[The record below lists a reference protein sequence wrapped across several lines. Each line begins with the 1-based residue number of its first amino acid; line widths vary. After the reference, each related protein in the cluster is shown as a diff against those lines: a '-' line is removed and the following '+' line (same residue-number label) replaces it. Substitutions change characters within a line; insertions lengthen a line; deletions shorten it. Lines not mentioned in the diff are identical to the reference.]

1 MSSSVRDLI
10 TVLQTFFPGAVPLPT
25 ALCVLASVV
34 SVFPLLQLHKNQRR
48 DARQPQR
55 TAWFNSITSVLL
67 KSFQAAEQ
75 QIELEQLYIGED
87 HTDGHP
93 PEQVLAEDIAQD
105 IEGLYEFLALDET
118 TMAPPYNFFPRIP
131 TILIT
136 SRTHC
141 TICPQQSPPS
151 LRRRENFQTVRLLDS
166 DFKWYMAYLFVA
178 HCASCRADHYPDK
191 VTYILGDLRRQRLEY
206 DATYLR
212 VSKSG
217 VWMHRKIALAQERAL
232 YRFHSGWSNFAGW
245 LNDTLESKPAVT
257 NRQSQRLFIEHF
269 SRRLLSTHGMQNA
282 FSCSAHPTSAE
293 LAESVCDLLGQEGG
307 VIPSSMHHGCVDCT
321 HRKRYRADLLAEGAI
336 LDNTGENVAGL
347 ANDLQDGHQVCYL
360 HYPTKL

>member
-10 TVLQTFFPGAVPLPT
+10 AVLQIFFPGAVPLPT

-34 SVFPLLQLHKNQRR
+34 SVFPLLKLHKNQRR

-67 KSFQAAEQ
+67 KSFRAEQ
-75 QIELEQLYIGED
+75 QIGLEQLYIDED
-87 HTDGHP
+87 HADGRP
-93 PEQVLAEDIAQD
+93 PEQVLAEDITHD
-105 IEGLYEFLALDET
+105 IEGVYEFLGLDES
-118 TMAPPYNFFPRIP
+118 TMMPSDSLFPRIP

-136 SRTHC
+136 SHTHC
-141 TICPQQSPPS
+141 TICPQQNPPS
-151 LRRRENFQTVRLLDS
+151 LRRREKFQTVRLLDS
-166 DFKWYMAYLFVA
+166 DFKWYTAYLFIA
-178 HCASCRADHYPDK
+178 HCSSCRADHYPDK
-191 VTYILGDLRRQRLEY
+191 VTYISGDLRRQKLEY

-217 VWMHRKIALAQERAL
+217 VWMHRKIALAQEHAL

-269 SRRLLSTHGMQNA
+269 SRRLLSTHGKQNI

-293 LAESVCDLLGQEGG
+293 LAESVCDILGQEGG
-307 VIPSSMHHGCVDCT
+307 VLPSSMHHGCVDCT

-336 LDNTGENVAGL
+336 LDNAGENVAGL
-347 ANDLQDGHQVCYL
+347 AADLQDGHQVCNLCYL
-360 HYPTKL
+360 KP